1 MRHLGSV
8 VLTLLVAP
16 LVLLLAG
23 RGLTAFTDAA
33 GGSRTD
39 PLATAVALAALAAG
53 GLLYAGL
60 TVPPLSPLGPLV
72 GGGLYLT
79 FGAVILLGPADLLDR
94 LPVGGVRLDQA
105 QVTAAAAVAVLL
117 ALPLLLTVF
126 SRRRWRGPEP
136 AVAYPPGHH
145 PPLHDTQDMPTIPL
159 F

>member
-72 GGGLYLT
+72 
-79 FGAVILLGPADLLDR
+79 DR